1 MLTGLSNQKLFIALG
16 FEHPKLG
23 IQSEFNGI
31 PWESIK
37 NMTAM
42 TVSPSCLTKLG
53 WYSNLWPKNP
63 LKKRV
68 FHWAPHFATGT
79 ALCRQ
84 EVDDLAE
91 AVHVVPQLKA
101 AWPKKSSEARGVGM
115 RLT

>member
-1 MLTGLSNQKLFIALG
+1 M
-16 FEHPKLG
+16 G
-23 IQSEFNGI
+23 IYQEYDSYDSF
-31 PWESIK
+31 
-37 NMTAM
+37 
-42 TVSPSCLTKLG
+42 TKLSHKA
-53 WYSNLWPKNP
+53 WLVQQFMAQKST
-63 LKKRV
+63 KKRV